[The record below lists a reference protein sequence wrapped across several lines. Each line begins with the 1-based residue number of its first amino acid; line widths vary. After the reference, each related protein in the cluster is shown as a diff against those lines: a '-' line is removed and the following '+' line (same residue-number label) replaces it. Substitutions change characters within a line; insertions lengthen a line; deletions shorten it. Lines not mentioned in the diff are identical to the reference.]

1 MNTND
6 TPIAHRVVARF
17 KAAAPRGKA
26 QTAIM
31 DYLNSHDGGE
41 VSLTEISKAPAL
53 RGSHFGDIQ
62 SAAEALKKQGL
73 IEYNGKTLKKK

>member
-31 DYLNSHDGGE
+31 DYLNSHDGGRCLSRKSPKPPHSE
-41 VSLTEISKAPAL
+41 AATSEISNRRL
-53 RGSHFGDIQ
+53 RP
-62 SAAEALKKQGL
+62 
-73 IEYNGKTLKKK
+73 